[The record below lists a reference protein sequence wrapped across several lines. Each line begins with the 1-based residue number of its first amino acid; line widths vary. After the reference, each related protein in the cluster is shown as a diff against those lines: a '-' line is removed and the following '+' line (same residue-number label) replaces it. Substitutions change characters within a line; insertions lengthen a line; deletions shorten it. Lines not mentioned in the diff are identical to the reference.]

1 MMSSLIDQSVRPGK
15 RPAVVL
21 LHSSASSSRQWER
34 LAETLKP
41 GFRVYPVDLHGHGK
55 QPAWRGDSPF
65 TLTDEAALVEPLLA
79 EAGSAHIVGH
89 SYGAAVALK
98 LATLHPERVRSLVAY
113 EPVMFRWL
121 IDETPRDRP
130 VPEIVAVADSIRDR
144 LAKGDEHSA
153 ARRFIDFWSGAGAW
167 ESLSGGKRESIAT
180 RMRAVFHQFDA
191 LFGEPLE
198 RAHLA
203 PLGMPMLFLTGAQTV
218 DVTRRIGRLLRDA
231 LPHAHHEMLHGMGHM
246 GPITHA
252 EEVNRQIIEF
262 LHARAL
268 GTLAMEPLSEAA

>member
-1 MMSSLIDQSVRPGK
+1 MTFSFERAIRAEQGRTI
-15 RPAVVL
+15 VL
-21 LHSSASSSRQWER
+21 LHSSASSGRQWEC
-34 LAETLKP
+34 LVETLKT
-41 GFRVYPVDLHGHGK
+41 GFRVHPVDLHGHGR

-98 LATLHPERVRSLVAY
+98 LATLYPKRVRSLVAY

-121 IDETPRDRP
+121 IDEAPRDRP
-130 VPEIVAVADSIRDR
+130 VQEIVAVASSIRDR
-144 LAKGDEHSA
+144 LANGDEHSA
-153 ARRFIDFWSGAGAW
+153 ARRFIDFWSGTGVW
-167 ESLSGGKRESIAT
+167 ESLPDGKRESIAT
-180 RMRAVFHQFDA
+180 RMRSVLRHFDA
-191 LFGEPLE
+191 LFREPLQ

-203 PLGMPMLFLTGAQTV
+203 SLGMPMLFLTGAQTV

-231 LPHAHHEMLHGMGHM
+231 HPHAHHEMLHGMGHM

-252 EEVNRQIIEF
+252 AEVNRRIVEF
-262 LHARAL
+262 LHAHAL
-268 GTLAMEPLSEAA
+268 GNSTLEPLSEAA

>member
-1 MMSSLIDQSVRPGK
+1 MSSLIEQSVRPDQ

-21 LHSSASSSRQWER
+21 LHSSASSSRQWES

-41 GFRVYPVDLHGHGK
+41 GFRVYPVDLHGHGR
-55 QPAWRGDSPF
+55 QPAWRCDSPF
-65 TLTDEAALVEPLLA
+65 TLTDEAALVEPFLA

-98 LATLHPERVRSLVAY
+98 LATLYPYRVRSLVAY

-121 IDETPRDRP
+121 IDEAPRDRP
-130 VPEIVAVADSIRDR
+130 VQEIVAVADSIRDR
-144 LAKGDEHSA
+144 LAKGDEYSA

-167 ESLSGGKRESIAT
+167 ESLPGGKRESIAT
-180 RMRAVFHQFDA
+180 RIRAVLHHFDA
-191 LFGEPLE
+191 LFREPLQ

-203 PLGMPMLFLTGAQTV
+203 SLGIPMLFLTGAQTV

-231 LPHAHHEMLHGMGHM
+231 LPHAHHETLHGMGHM

-252 EEVNRQIIEF
+252 AEVNRQIVEF
-262 LHARAL
+262 LHTHAL
-268 GTLAMEPLSEAA
+268 GTSAMEPLSEAA